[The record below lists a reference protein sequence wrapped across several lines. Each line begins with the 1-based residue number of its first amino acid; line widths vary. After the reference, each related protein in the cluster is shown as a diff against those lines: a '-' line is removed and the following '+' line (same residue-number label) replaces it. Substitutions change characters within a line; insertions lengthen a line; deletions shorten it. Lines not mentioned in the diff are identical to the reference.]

1 MTAGGTTDISR
12 RSPGAVPDPII
23 AEQPPTR
30 LERLLE
36 HDRAAF
42 AVLLILIPLGCWSW
56 IVVMARD
63 MYGSMN
69 GASAWMM
76 TPRWDTR
83 HVLLLWAMWAVMM
96 AGMMLPS
103 ASPLLLLY
111 GAAARRTGG
120 DSGAGAWRRIYAL
133 AAGYIVVWALFSAGA
148 TAAQRILS
156 TLLIVSPMMTLTSRP
171 ATAAM
176 LALAGLYQLTPLK
189 RACLH
194 ACQSPLSFMMHRW
207 RARSIGA
214 FRMGLDH
221 GIYCVGCCWALMLL
235 LFVGGVMNLTVIV
248 ALTVFVAMEKL
259 LPIGA
264 AAARVSGAGLIAAAA
279 WTLVR

>member
-1 MTAGGTTDISR
+1 MTAGGITDISR
-12 RSPGAVPDPII
+12 RSRGAVPDRIA
-23 AEQPPTR
+23 AEQLPTR

-42 AVLLILIPLGCWSW
+42 AVLLVLIPLVCWSW

-63 MYGSMN
+63 MYGPMT

-76 TPRWDTR
+76 TLNWDAR
-83 HVLLLWAMWAVMM
+83 HVVLLWAMWAAMM

-103 ASPLLLLY
+103 VSPLLLLY

-120 DSGAGAWRRIYAL
+120 GSGAGAWRQIYAL
-133 AAGYIVVWALFSAGA
+133 AAGYIVIWAIFSASA

-156 TLLIVSPMMTLTSRP
+156 RLLIVSPMMTVTSRA
-171 ATAAM
+171 ATVAM

-207 RARSIGA
+207 RAGSIGA
-214 FRMGLDH
+214 FRMGVDH

-248 ALTVFVAMEKL
+248 ALTVFVAIEKL

-264 AAARVSGAGLIAAAA
+264 AAARVSGAALIAAAA
-279 WTLVR
+279 WMLVR